1 MRSTIYGEGVTMKDN
16 TSGVVKLRRNLFW
29 IIFVFLGVYLVLS
42 GFGYIPWEFL
52 MYAVDGYLSDGMRY
66 ILEFYTS
73 TIVEVVSL
81 FLLTW
86 LIRPNRYVW
95 KSFLLPKRKKK
106 DAAQIDQND
115 ILADYYGR
123 SKNGF
128 KMLGLGLLLGFFM
141 NFVCVLCAL
150 LHGDIRLYFESSW
163 NWLPIFLFAFVSV
176 FIQSTCEELW
186 CRGLLYER
194 LHEHHPMWAAILIN
208 GVLFG
213 LLHIFNDGATVLAII
228 EIMICGI
235 TYSLIRWYTG
245 NIWIAMGIHTGWNF
259 TQAFLLG
266 MPNSGLVSEVSLFH
280 LESANGV
287 NNPIYDFRFGVEGG
301 LPAVIV
307 DLIPAVVVLILA
319 KKNGRLKELAMSREK
334 DQNKPQNLAYT
345 WQNLVS

>member
-1 MRSTIYGEGVTMKDN
+1 
-16 TSGVVKLRRNLFW
+16 
-29 IIFVFLGVYLVLS
+29 
-42 GFGYIPWEFL
+42 
-52 MYAVDGYLSDGMRY
+52 
-66 ILEFYTS
+66 
-73 TIVEVVSL
+73 
-81 FLLTW
+81 
-86 LIRPNRYVW
+86 
-95 KSFLLPKRKKK
+95 
-106 DAAQIDQND
+106 
-115 ILADYYGR
+115 
-123 SKNGF
+123 
-128 KMLGLGLLLGFFM
+128 
-141 NFVCVLCAL
+141 
-150 LHGDIRLYFESSW
+150 
-163 NWLPIFLFAFVSV
+163 
-176 FIQSTCEELW
+176 
-186 CRGLLYER
+186 
-194 LHEHHPMWAAILIN
+194 MWAAILIN

-287 NNPIYDFRFGVEGG
+287 SNLIYDFKFGVEGG

-345 WQNLVS
+345 GQNLVS